1 MDGSWMDAAT
11 LGLKYSASIIVKRLE
26 RTHSKRTVFRTPTWL
41 RPRYMGPGLQIT
53 GKIEVRAPADE
64 VKWRKGMFSEAE
76 LLKRTRLKTPCYV
89 YFERTLREN
98 CERASALIRPTKTEF
113 LYSMKSLELAPVL
126 KIISEYVDGFAASSL
141 FEARLARDILKKNG
155 HVHLTTPGL
164 RPDEIPALTKIC
176 SSITFNSL
184 RQYNTLK
191 GMLPATQEI
200 ALRINPQHR
209 IVEDEDYDPCCDN
222 SRLGVTLAE
231 LLWQL
236 ERNDQV
242 LAGFS
247 GIHFHTNC
255 EGKDFQDLE
264 DTVNVITDA
273 LGDHMKKVEW
283 INLGGGY
290 HFDNPKHPEAFQRVI
305 EKLKAEYRL
314 ETYFEPGGGIVN
326 SAGYL
331 VSSVLDVVGPIHS
344 KTAILDTTVNHL
356 PECLEFD
363 YEPDVF
369 GDQDAG
375 HEYTLA
381 GSSCL
386 ASDVFG
392 EYAFGK
398 PLKCGEQVVMQN
410 VGAYSHVKCHS
421 FNGLNIP
428 TIYMVDENQNFS
440 EIVSFDYSDF
450 ARKNGIGAAHYIDL
464 ARIGAVA

>member
-1 MDGSWMDAAT
+1 
-11 LGLKYSASIIVKRLE
+11 
-26 RTHSKRTVFRTPTWL
+26 
-41 RPRYMGPGLQIT
+41 
-53 GKIEVRAPADE
+53 
-64 VKWRKGMFSEAE
+64 MFSDVE
-76 LLKRTRLKTPCYV
+76 LLKRTRLKTPSYV

-98 CERASALIRPTKTEF
+98 CERARALIRPTETHF

-126 KIISEYVDGFAASSL
+126 KIISEYVDGFAASSF
-141 FEARLARDILKKNG
+141 FEARLARDILGNKG

-164 RPDEIPALTKIC
+164 RPDEIPALSTIC

-191 GMLPATQEI
+191 WMLPATQEI
-200 ALRINPQHR
+200 ALRVNPQHQ

-222 SRLGVTLAE
+222 SRLGVTLPE
-231 LLWQL
+231 LLWHL

-247 GIHFHTNC
+247 GVHFHTNC
-255 EGKDFQDLE
+255 EGDDFLDLE

-273 LGDHMKKVEW
+273 LGDHMHKLKW

-290 HFDNPKHPEAFQRVI
+290 YFDDPKHPEAFQRVI
-305 EKLKAEYRL
+305 EKLKTEYRL

-369 GDQDAG
+369 GDQDTG
-375 HEYTLA
+375 HDYTLA

-392 EYAFGK
+392 DYAFSK
-398 PLKCGEQVVMQN
+398 PLKCGEQVIMRN

-421 FNGLNIP
+421 FNGLNLP
-428 TIYMVDENQNFS
+428 TIYMVDENQNVS
-440 EIVSFDYSDF
+440 EIVSFDYGDF
-450 ARKNGIGAAHYIDL
+450 ARKNGIGAADHREFVMKNGNGATDHSAF
-464 ARIGAVA
+464 ARMNGNGAADDNAFTTKNAMEMQHD